1 MSFSVFTFHIR
12 DLYIIPM
19 KVIYIVSFY
28 ITFLYSEV
36 DYQSDIQPI
45 FNNNC
50 IFCHQNGGSATLNLA
65 TYSGVMTGG
74 WSGPAIIA
82 GDHQNSL
89 LYQRIIQPTV
99 TDGSM
104 PPNDPLSQ
112 AEVDLIAQWIDEGAG
127 NSLSI
132 DDVFMPKGYTLHQNY
147 PNPFNPSTIISFTL
161 NKEEFVSIDIYNMTG
176 EHVVNLFDG
185 KKKVGTHHL
194 NWSGRDKNDAL
205 ITTGQYFYQLRTSSS
220 TTVMKMLFIK

>member
-1 MSFSVFTFHIR
+1 
-12 DLYIIPM
+12 M
-19 KVIYIVSFY
+19 KVIYIVYFY
-28 ITFLYSEV
+28 ITFLFSQV

-65 TYSGVMTGG
+65 TYFGTMTGG
-74 WSGPAIIA
+74 WSGPAVIA

-89 LYQRIIQPTV
+89 LYQRIIQPIG

-112 AEVDLIAQWIDEGAG
+112 SQIDLIAQWIDGGAG
-127 NSLSI
+127 NSLST
-132 DDVFMPKGYTLHQNY
+132 DDVFLPKQYILHQNY
-147 PNPFNPSTIISFTL
+147 PNPFNPSTVISFSL

-176 EHVVNLFDG
+176 KHIISLMNG
-185 KKKVGTHHL
+185 KKKVGTHNI
-194 NWSGRDKNDAL
+194 NWSGKDKNDAL
-205 ITTGQYFYQLRTSSS
+205 ITTGQYLYKLSTSSS
-220 TTVMKMLFIK
+220 STVMKMLFIK

>member
-1 MSFSVFTFHIR
+1 
-12 DLYIIPM
+12 M

-28 ITFLYSEV
+28 ITFLFSQV

-65 TYSGVMTGG
+65 TYSGTMTGG

-89 LYQRIIQPTV
+89 LYQRIIQPTG

-112 AEVDLIAQWIDEGAG
+112 SQIDLIAQWIDEGAA
-127 NSLSI
+127 NSLSTT
-132 DDVFMPKGYTLHQNY
+132 DVYMPKEHTLHQNY
-147 PNPFNPSTIISFTL
+147 PNPFNPSTVISFSL
-161 NKEEFVSIDIYNMTG
+161 DKEEFVSIDIYNMTG
-176 EHVVNLFDG
+176 KHILSLMNG
-185 KKKVGTHHL
+185 KKKVGTHNI
-194 NWSGRDKNDAL
+194 NWNGRDKNDAL
-205 ITTGQYFYQLRTSSS
+205 IASGQYFYQLRTSSS
-220 TTVMKMLFIK
+220 STVMKMLFIR

>member
-1 MSFSVFTFHIR
+1 
-12 DLYIIPM
+12 M
-19 KVIYIVSFY
+19 KVIYIVYFY
-28 ITFLYSEV
+28 ITFLFSQV

-65 TYSGVMTGG
+65 TYSGTMTGG

-89 LYQRIIQPTV
+89 LYQRIIQPIG

-112 AEVDLIAQWIDEGAG
+112 SQIDLIAQWIDEGAG
-127 NSLSI
+127 NSLSTNDYSI
-132 DDVFMPKGYTLHQNY
+132 PKEYILHQNY
-147 PNPFNPSTIISFTL
+147 PNPFNPSTNISFTL
-161 NKEEFVSIDIYNMTG
+161 KKEEFVSIDIYDVNGM
-176 EHVVNLFDG
+176 HVISLFNG
-185 KKKVGTHHL
+185 KKDIGTHL
-194 NWSGRDKNDAL
+194 IKWGGRDKNDDL
-205 ITTGQYFYQLRTSSS
+205 IAAGQYFYQLRTISSS
-220 TTVMKMLFIK
+220 DVMKMLFIK

>member
-1 MSFSVFTFHIR
+1 
-12 DLYIIPM
+12 M

-50 IFCHQNGGSATLNLA
+50 IFCHQYGGSATLNLA

-89 LYQRIIQPTV
+89 LYQRIIQPTG

-161 NKEEFVSIDIYNMTG
+161 NKEEFVSIDVYDITG
-176 EHVVNLFDG
+176 EHVISLFDG

>member
-1 MSFSVFTFHIR
+1 
-12 DLYIIPM
+12 
-19 KVIYIVSFY
+19 
-28 ITFLYSEV
+28 
-36 DYQSDIQPI
+36 
-45 FNNNC
+45 
-50 IFCHQNGGSATLNLA
+50 
-65 TYSGVMTGG
+65 
-74 WSGPAIIA
+74 
-82 GDHQNSL
+82 
-89 LYQRIIQPTV
+89 
-99 TDGSM
+99 M

-132 DDVFMPKGYTLHQNY
+132 DNVFMPKGYTLHQNY

-220 TTVMKMLFIK
+220 STVMKMHFIK